1 MKDIK
6 FVSFAFFLVGIYGIL
21 KILFIQ
27 KLDFFE
33 YKIFNDMYKPVTATI
48 VDLGTEEYTADWRG
62 IVTVERKV
70 AEIKYKFQKVCKREK
85 IVIDFD
91 ASIDD
96 VIEIAVNKKTGK
108 VLSGLKFNISKDD
121 YIGIIL
127 RIVFIIIGIIIAFY
141 SRRKET
147 KQ

>member
-1 MKDIK
+1 MSLTIR
-6 FVSFAFFLVGIYGIL
+6 
-21 KILFIQ
+21 

-33 YKIFNDMYKPVTATI
+33 YKLFNNMYKPVTATI
-48 VDLGTEEYTADWRG
+48 VDLGTEKYAAGWRG
-62 IVTVERKV
+62 SVTKERKV
-70 AEIKYKFQKVCKREK
+70 AEIKYEFQKVCKREK

-127 RIVFIIIGIIIAFY
+127 RIIFIIIGVCLHFIAEGRRR
-141 SRRKET
+141 SRNRRGGIT
-147 KQ
+147 